1 MSNVSLFSNQSINF
15 NFNFNGLTGLGANSE
30 LLALLEATGDLA
42 DALGNFNDKFA
53 ALAEKFGATSALCQ
67 CAPVAPPALEDSC
80 HPAGSLRAEGDVVTT
95 PGGYKIEM
103 LSQYEWKV
111 TGPDGKETR
120 VWGDPHVDEGDG
132 GKWDFKRD
140 STFVLGDGTRIN
152 VSTVPYGDMTVT
164 GSLEIISGNDR
175 VVVSDIDKGKGKIG
189 TVTQDGYRHANS
201 FGGNDVFV
209 MGRET
214 DDWSFSGREI
224 IGSENGGESFRTSG
238 ELDPVTRQ
246 VSRFGGARDW
256 ANSVFHGLLDAWRD
270 NRGTSDFGY
279 DAYRDCDNSG
289 RMDDGERYD
298 RRQHAE
304 SLRDAFQ
311 ALADMFDA
319 LERWLTLS
327 DQLTTGRNRSLAV

>member
-1 MSNVSLFSNQSINF
+1 MSNVSLFSNQSINI
-15 NFNFNGLTGLGANSE
+15 NFNFNGLAGLGANSE
-30 LLALLEATGDLA
+30 LLALLEATNDLA

-80 HPAGSLRAEGDVVTT
+80 HPAGSLRAEGDVITT

-103 LSQYEWKV
+103 LGQYEWKI

-120 VWGDPHVDEGDG
+120 IWGDPHVDEGDG

-175 VVVSDIDKGKGKIG
+175 VLVSDIDKGKGKIG
-189 TVTQDGYRHANS
+189 TVTQDGYQHANS
-201 FGGNDVFV
+201 FGDNDVFV
-209 MGRET
+209 MGREA
-214 DDWSFSGREI
+214 DDWSFKGNEI
-224 IGSENGGESFRTSG
+224 TGSENGGESFKTGG
-238 ELDPVTRQ
+238 ELHPLTEQ
-246 VSRFGGARDW
+246 VSRFGNARNW
-256 ANSVFHGLLDAWRD
+256 ANSIFDSLLDSWRGD
-270 NRGTSDFGY
+270 MRPNDFGY
-279 DAYRDCDNSG
+279 NAYCDNDNSG
-289 RMDDGERYD
+289 RVENDERYD

-304 SLRDAFQ
+304 ALRDAFR

-319 LERWLTLS
+319 LSRWLTLS
-327 DQLTTGRNRSLAV
+327 DQLTTGRNRSVAV

>member
-1 MSNVSLFSNQSINF
+1 MSNVSLFQSQSINF
-15 NFNFNGLTGLGANSE
+15 NFDFNGLFGASANSE
-30 LLALLEATGDLA
+30 LLALLEATNDLA

-67 CAPVAPPALEDSC
+67 CAPVAPPVLEDSC
-80 HPAGSLRAEGDVVTT
+80 HPMGSLRAEGDVVTT

-103 LSQYEWKV
+103 LSQYEWKI

-152 VSTVPYGDMTVT
+152 VNTVPYGDMTVT

-175 VVVSDIDKGKGKIG
+175 VLVSDIDKGKGKIG
-189 TVTQDGYRHANS
+189 TVTQDGYQHANS
-201 FGGNDVFV
+201 FGDKDVFV

-214 DDWSFSGREI
+214 DDWSFRGREI
-224 IGSENGGESFRTSG
+224 TGSENGGESFKTGG
-238 ELDPVTRQ
+238 ELHPLTTQ
-246 VSRFGGARDW
+246 VNRHGNARDW
-256 ANSVFHGLLDAWRD
+256 ANSIFDSLLDSWRGD
-270 NRGTSDFGY
+270 LRTNDFGY
-279 DAYRDCDNSG
+279 NAYCDRDNSG
-289 RMDDGERYD
+289 RVENDERYD

-304 SLRDAFQ
+304 ALRDAFQ

-319 LERWLTLS
+319 LSRWLTLS